1 MDDVADRIAWSERI
15 FTNLAAQIGS
25 ALPRI
30 LSGVAIILL
39 FLVLA
44 WLFRRIL
51 RSMAGRFDLERRPL
65 VSLGAEAVWFTGIA
79 LGLIV
84 GFGTM
89 GVDVTAL
96 VAGLASPGSPSAL
109 RSGTPSP
116 TCWPASSSSSTSRSA
131 AATGSRLPAAPAG
144 WSGSICATPCWTPA
158 TGGSWCPTATCS
170 ATRSLY
176 TAKPAGPKGRQRRPL
191 RPVRSP
197 RSDRRGGPLVRTPP
211 ETRRRPPRTA
221 TAPVPRVPRW
231 RTDGARRA
239 GSGTLR

>member
-96 VAGLASPGSPSAL
+96 VAGLGLTGFALGFAL
-109 RSGTPSP
+109 RDAVSNLLAGVLIILYQPFRSGDRIEVAGSAGRVVGINLRYTVLDAGDRRILVPNSSLFSNSVIVHRGTGSTETPPSP
-116 TCWPASSSSSTSRSA
+116 T
-131 AATGSRLPAAPAG
+131 AAP
-144 WSGSICATPCWTPA
+144 
-158 TGGSWCPTATCS
+158 
-170 ATRSLY
+170 
-176 TAKPAGPKGRQRRPL
+176 GPKP
-191 RPVRSP
+191 
-197 RSDRRGGPLVRTPP
+197 
-211 ETRRRPPRTA
+211 
-221 TAPVPRVPRW
+221 
-231 RTDGARRA
+231 
-239 GSGTLR
+239 

>member
-96 VAGLASPGSPSAL
+96 VAGLGLTGFALGFAL
-109 RSGTPSP
+109 RDAVSNLLAGVLIILYQPFRSGDRIEVAGSAGRVVGINLRYTVLDAGDRRILVPNSNLFSNSVIVHREAGSTERSP
-116 TCWPASSSSSTSRSA
+116 APT
-131 AATGSRLPAAPAG
+131 AAP
-144 WSGSICATPCWTPA
+144 
-158 TGGSWCPTATCS
+158 
-170 ATRSLY
+170 
-176 TAKPAGPKGRQRRPL
+176 GPEL
-191 RPVRSP
+191 
-197 RSDRRGGPLVRTPP
+197 
-211 ETRRRPPRTA
+211 
-221 TAPVPRVPRW
+221 
-231 RTDGARRA
+231 
-239 GSGTLR
+239 

>member
-96 VAGLASPGSPSAL
+96 VAGLGLTGFALGFAL
-109 RSGTPSP
+109 RDAVSNLLAGVLIILYQPFRSGDRIEVAGSAGRVVGINLRYTVLDAGDRRILVPNSNLVSNSLIVHREAGRTERPPAP
-116 TCWPASSSSSTSRSA
+116 T
-131 AATGSRLPAAPAG
+131 AAP
-144 WSGSICATPCWTPA
+144 
-158 TGGSWCPTATCS
+158 
-170 ATRSLY
+170 
-176 TAKPAGPKGRQRRPL
+176 GPEL
-191 RPVRSP
+191 
-197 RSDRRGGPLVRTPP
+197 
-211 ETRRRPPRTA
+211 
-221 TAPVPRVPRW
+221 
-231 RTDGARRA
+231 
-239 GSGTLR
+239 

>member
-96 VAGLASPGSPSAL
+96 VAGLGLTGFALGFAL
-109 RSGTPSP
+109 RDAVSNLLAGVLIILYQPFRSGDRIEVAGSAGRVVGINLRYTVLDAGDRRILVPNSNLFSNSVVVHRA
-116 TCWPASSSSSTSRSA
+116 TSSTD
-131 AATGSRLPAAPAG
+131 APRA
-144 WSGSICATPCWTPA
+144 
-158 TGGSWCPTATCS
+158 PTAP
-170 ATRSLY
+170 
-176 TAKPAGPKGRQRRPL
+176 KP
-191 RPVRSP
+191 
-197 RSDRRGGPLVRTPP
+197 
-211 ETRRRPPRTA
+211 
-221 TAPVPRVPRW
+221 
-231 RTDGARRA
+231 GA
-239 GSGTLR
+239 